1 MPINVANIMKSTQ
14 QYLARLLVIEQID
27 CRSNL
32 LFTLLEIPGS
42 VFAYQA
48 VSGTD
53 DQNGT

>member
-1 MPINVANIMKSTQ
+1 MPINVANTMKSTQ
-14 QYLARLLVIEQID
+14 QYLAQLLVIEQN
-27 CRSNL
+27 RLSEQL

>member
-1 MPINVANIMKSTQ
+1 MPINVANTMKSTQ
-14 QYLARLLVIEQID
+14 QYLARLLVIEQN
-27 CRSNL
+27 RLSEQL